1 MEEEG
6 IITELKGEMARVAIT
21 PKSACAHCSAR
32 AICIQSGD
40 EVYTE
45 AINPLGAQVGDMVKV
60 EMPAGSVYRSTFLLF
75 LMPLVILALG
85 FGLARRV
92 GLPQGISILVGT
104 CLAGGWFVLLGR
116 IEKRKSQRRPR
127 PVIKGFLNKKK

>member
-6 IITELKGEMARVAIT
+6 IIVELNGGMAKVAIT
-21 PKSACAHCSAR
+21 PKFACAHCAAR
-32 AICIQSGD
+32 AVCTQSGD
-40 EVYTE
+40 RVYTE
-45 AINPLGAQVGDMVKV
+45 ALNPLGAQVGDLVKV
-60 EMPAGSVYRSTFLLF
+60 EMPAKSVYGSAFLVF
-75 LMPLVILALG
+75 FMPLVVLALG

-92 GLPQGISILVGT
+92 GLPQGISILVGI

>member
-6 IITELKGEMARVAIT
+6 IIEELKGEVAEVAIA
-21 PKSACAHCSAR
+21 PNFACAHCSAR
-32 AICIQSGD
+32 AICTQSGD

-45 AINPLGAQVGDMVKV
+45 ALNPLGVQVGDMVKV
-60 EMPAGSVYRSTFLLF
+60 EMPAGSVYRSIFLLF
-75 LMPLVILALG
+75 FMPLVILALG

-92 GLPQGISILVGT
+92 GSLQGISILVGT

-116 IEKRKSQRRPR
+116 IEKRKSQRRSR